1 MEHWRFLN
9 LYFLKIKI
17 KLKYIYI
24 FTYIKI
30 ISFNKSNF
38 DSQSICVLKN
48 TLAILSDIA
57 FKFKKDRSKEKNN
70 SKDRKF
76 SLYWGNN
83 FYGGYVT
90 FRNTFSHGIFL
101 DEGWTKWFSSRS
113 SSLCLRYRL
122 DRGVRDLGKLN

>member
-76 SLYWGNN
+76 RYIEGIIFMGATWLSEIHFHMESSWTRVEPSDSVLEVVLCVLGIGWIEG
-83 FYGGYVT
+83 FVT
-90 FRNTFSHGIFL
+90 WEN
-101 DEGWTKWFSSRS
+101 
-113 SSLCLRYRL
+113 
-122 DRGVRDLGKLN
+122 

>member
-1 MEHWRFLN
+1 M
-9 LYFLKIKI
+9 KIKI

-24 FTYIKI
+24 FTYIKS

-76 SLYWGNN
+76 RYIE
-83 FYGGYVT
+83 
-90 FRNTFSHGIFL
+90 GIIFM
-101 DEGWTKWFSSRS
+101 GAT
-113 SSLCLRYRL
+113 
-122 DRGVRDLGKLN
+122 